1 MAELSKS
8 GTPSYCSVTPQ
19 QGDTITGLLA
29 GEDIGAGD
37 ACYIKASD
45 GKVWLATG
53 AANTAPADVAGFA
66 QIQAY
71 AGDAVTLICNGN
83 FRYGA
88 GMTVSAKFYLS
99 GTVPG
104 GLADAASTG
113 GLAPIAVAID
123 ATRIRII
130 PAGLWQ

>member
-8 GTPSYCSVTPQ
+8 GTPSYCSVTPPQ
-19 QGDTITGLLA
+19 SSTIAGLIA
-29 GEDIGAGD
+29 GEAIGAGD
-37 ACYIKASD
+37 ACYIKAAD

-53 AANTAPADVAGFA
+53 AANDALADVAGFA
-66 QIQAY
+66 FIQAY
-71 AGDAVTLICNGN
+71 AGDAVTLVTDGN

-88 GMTVSAKFYLS
+88 AMTVSAKYFLS

-123 ATRIRII
+123 ATRIRIV

>member
-1 MAELSKS
+1 MAEVAKS
-8 GTPSYCSVTPQ
+8 GIPSYSSVVPQ
-19 QGDTITGLLA
+19 QADTIVGLVA
-29 GEDIGAGD
+29 GEAIAPGD

-45 GKVWLATG
+45 RKVWLATG
-53 AANTAPADVAGFA
+53 AANNAAADVAGFA
-66 QIQAY
+66 FVPAT
-71 AGDAVTLICNGN
+71 AGDPVTLVCNGN

-88 GMTVSAKFYLS
+88 ALTVSAKYFLS

-123 ATRIRII
+123 ETRIRIL
-130 PAGLWQ
+130 PAGLFA